1 MKPITIAM
9 LVSWMITIIF
19 LVVAAV
25 LFIVD
30 SGKTG
35 MNFGYALALM
45 AALITGLIALTA
57 SIVSVVSW
65 MVMKKKRDS

>member
-1 MKPITIAM
+1 M

>member
-9 LVSWMITIIF
+9 LVSWVITIIF
-19 LVVAAV
+19 LVTATT
-25 LFIVD
+25 LFVVD
-30 SGKTG
+30 SGETG

-45 AALITGLIALTA
+45 AALISGLIALII
-57 SIVSVVSW
+57 SIVSIVSW

>member
-30 SGKTG
+30 SGNTG

>member
-25 LFIVD
+25 SFRVD